1 MPTGHV
7 KSSLPDYA
15 TGRLDADLRS
25 GVEEHLR
32 SCPSCR
38 QDYEEMQ
45 GVVRALRENRGAS
58 PAAFYF
64 SSFLPRVRD
73 RLGWQ
78 EKSSWM
84 ENPLLVRLVGP
95 LTAAALMVIL
105 IIELPFNGPHSEV
118 GDGGELAGMVGSL
131 SGDEITQVLIEH
143 GNRQLFVSPDQ
154 EITVSQAVIDRILSE
169 ELSLASGSMDP
180 SPAPFIMGGGV
191 SSESLNLL
199 SDTQIDFL
207 LQQLEERSTL

>member
-1 MPTGHV
+1 
-7 KSSLPDYA
+7 
-15 TGRLDADLRS
+15 
-25 GVEEHLR
+25 
-32 SCPSCR
+32 
-38 QDYEEMQ
+38 
-45 GVVRALRENRGAS
+45 
-58 PAAFYF
+58 
-64 SSFLPRVRD
+64 
-73 RLGWQ
+73 
-78 EKSSWM
+78 
-84 ENPLLVRLVGP
+84 
-95 LTAAALMVIL
+95 MVIL

-191 SSESLNLL
+191 SSESLDLL